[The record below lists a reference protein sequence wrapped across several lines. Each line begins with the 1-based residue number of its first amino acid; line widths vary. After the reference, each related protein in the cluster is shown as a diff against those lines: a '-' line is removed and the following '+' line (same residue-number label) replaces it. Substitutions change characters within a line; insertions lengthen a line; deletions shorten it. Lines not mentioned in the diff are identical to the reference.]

1 MSRIPQFSVSWEE
14 FIDNLIEEN
23 KKLKKEVEVWKNAN
37 KKLRMHDAKTEYE
50 NKKLKEENEDL
61 KAIVDHYKKFEEWKN
76 KLKEVYIKNT
86 AKFLDKK
93 FPKIN
98 WFMEEDTLQELRDLG
113 KI

>member
-1 MSRIPQFSVSWEE
+1 MTKV
-14 FIDNLIEEN
+14 DEN
-23 KKLKKEVEVWKNAN
+23 MAQAKKMLETIVERNYELQKEVWEWRSECYI
-37 KKLRMHDAKTEYE
+37 LEEE

-61 KAIVDHYKKFEEWKN
+61 KQIIKLSKSYEEWKN